1 MKFDRPDIVYRN
13 GLLAERHR
21 YRVSD
26 VPLRYRHTWSVRR
39 AIKLEGAQVNQHD
52 QHHVRSDDTGN
63 LVAYAF
69 TETLGTGLTK
79 HQAMSL
85 LDRKDA

>member
-1 MKFDRPDIVYRN
+1 MNFDRPDIVYRN
-13 GLLAERHR
+13 GMLAERHR

-26 VPLRYRHTWSVRR
+26 VPLRYRHSWSVRR
-39 AIKLEGAQVNQHD
+39 AVELEGAQVNLYD
-52 QHHVRSDDTGN
+52 QHHVRNDDTGN

-79 HQAMSL
+79 HQAISL
-85 LDRKDA
+85 LDRNEA